1 MKNWSQNLLFI
12 LFSFLFMGLGMLLA
26 DFYIKRNG
34 NPFKQQQNESLSL
47 QAENPYTTDSSG
59 VLGDSSTSPLTASG
73 ANAPSTLEEA
83 TNMAASK
90 TETPASQK
98 SSRDSDVTSTESTE
112 RKVKEVSHEE
122 AEESGR
128 SGSTYVVTGVFGK
141 EANAKA
147 MIKKLKNFGYSH
159 AFGFPRKK
167 LTAVTAGTFS
177 EKEAREV
184 KSRLENK
191 GLDAVVMEK

>member
-1 MKNWSQNLLFI
+1 
-12 LFSFLFMGLGMLLA
+12 MGLGMLLA

-47 QAENPYTTDSSG
+47 QAENPYTTDSSR

-73 ANAPSTLEEA
+73 ENAPSTLEEA
-83 TNMAASK
+83 TTMAASK
-90 TETPASQK
+90 TETSQK
-98 SSRDSDVTSTESTE
+98 SSKDADATSTESTE

-128 SGSTYVVTGVFGK
+128 NGSTYVVTGVFGK

>member
-47 QAENPYTTDSSG
+47 QAENPYTTDNSG

-73 ANAPSTLEEA
+73 ENAPATLEEA
-83 TNMAASK
+83 TNMAAST

-98 SSRDSDVTSTESTE
+98 SSKDADATSTESTE
-112 RKVKEVSHEE
+112 RKVKEVADERTK
-122 AEESGR
+122 ESGR

>member
-34 NPFKQQQNESLSL
+34 NPFKQQQNESLPL

-73 ANAPSTLEEA
+73 ENAPSTLEEA
-83 TNMAASK
+83 TTMAASK
-90 TETPASQK
+90 TETSQK
-98 SSRDSDVTSTESTE
+98 SSKDADATSTESTE

-128 SGSTYVVTGVFGK
+128 NGSTYVVTGVFGK

>member
-73 ANAPSTLEEA
+73 ENAPSTLEEA

-90 TETPASQK
+90 TETSQK
-98 SSRDSDVTSTESTE
+98 SSKDADATSTESAE

-128 SGSTYVVTGVFGK
+128 NGSTYVVTGVFGK

>member
-47 QAENPYTTDSSG
+47 QAENPYATDSSE
-59 VLGDSSTSPLTASG
+59 VFGDSSTSPLTGSG
-73 ANAPSTLEEA
+73 ENAPSTLEEA

-90 TETPASQK
+90 TETSQK
-98 SSRDSDVTSTESTE
+98 SSKDADATSTESTE

-128 SGSTYVVTGVFGK
+128 NGSTYVVTGVFGK

>member
-1 MKNWSQNLLFI
+1 
-12 LFSFLFMGLGMLLA
+12 MGLGMLLA

-47 QAENPYTTDSSG
+47 QAENPYTTDSSS

-90 TETPASQK
+90 TETSQK
-98 SSRDSDVTSTESTE
+98 SSRDADVTSTESTE

-141 EANAKA
+141 EVNAKA